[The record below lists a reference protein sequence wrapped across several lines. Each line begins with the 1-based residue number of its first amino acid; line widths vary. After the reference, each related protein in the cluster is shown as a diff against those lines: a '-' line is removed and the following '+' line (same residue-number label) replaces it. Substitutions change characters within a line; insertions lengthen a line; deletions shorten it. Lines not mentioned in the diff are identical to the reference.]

1 MSERASEPTGER
13 AGGTFRVRC
22 PACGP
27 QSVQVEE
34 VRLVTGL
41 RRASR
46 GGASGR
52 YTFTCPECG
61 ATVRRPADDALVAVL
76 GAAGVRALRGV

>member
-1 MSERASEPTGER
+1 VT
-13 AGGTFRVRC
+13 GTFRVRC

-27 QSVQVEE
+27 QSVPVTE

-52 YTFTCPECG
+52 YAFTCPGCG
-61 ATVRRPADDALVAVL
+61 ASVRRPADDALIAL
-76 GAAGVRALRGV
+76 LDAAGVTALRQV